1 MQREQLR
8 TVVRGAYDI
17 QKLRIQMGNRIVGNF
32 KAKLGQKP
40 GEKEEEIEEDAK
52 AVLADLRMRYK
63 KLTDGVTTFPRQ
75 ATFKGDEVIS
85 TYTELCLLAQYVGLE
100 KAETDHFSRLGRILT
115 EFAIWNEFLLKVKGV
130 GPAMAGVIVS
140 EFDIHKARYPSS
152 MWAYAGLDCVTYWTL
167 VETFTEDV
175 TVPRAFIGP
184 PPNAK
189 MSEHGNGFLL
199 IVDDLSVAR
208 YQAASSGRSKK
219 KEHLRE
225 VEYKDK
231 DGKPATRMGITF
243 NPFLKTKLVGVL
255 GASFLRAGDSPYA
268 KVYYDYKHRMESH
281 TKYGI
286 HNDKKKDEDGHIVTS
301 KLRRHNMAIRYMIK
315 MFLIDLY
322 KAWREIEGLEVAP
335 PYSEAKLG
343 KVHVA

>member
-1 MQREQLR
+1 MQREQLK
-8 TVVRGAYDI
+8 TLVRGAYDI

-40 GEKEEEIEEDAK
+40 GEKEEDIEEDAK
-52 AVLADLRMRYK
+52 KLLADLRMRYR
-63 KLTDGVTTFPRQ
+63 KLTDGVTTFPRH
-75 ATFKGDEVIS
+75 ATFTGDEVIS
-85 TYTELCLLAQYVGLE
+85 TYTELCLLAQYIGLE
-100 KAETDHFSRLGRILT
+100 KSETEHFSRLGKVLT
-115 EFAIWNEFLLKVKGV
+115 EFAIWNEFLLDVKGV

-152 MWAYAGLDCVTYWTL
+152 MWAYAGLDCVTWWQRI
-167 VETFTEDV
+167 ETFIEVDNI
-175 TVPRAFIGP
+175 PERFASP
-184 PPNAK
+184 PPNAR
-189 MSEHGNGFLL
+189 MSDVGDVFLL
-199 IVDDLSVAR
+199 INNDQSVAR

-225 VEYKDK
+225 VQYADK
-231 DGKPATRMGITF
+231 DGKPATRVGITF

-268 KVYYDYKHRMESH
+268 KIYYDYKHRMESH
-281 TKYGI
+281 AKYGV
-286 HNDKKKDEDGHIVTS
+286 HNDKKKDDEGHIVTS

-322 KAWREIEGLEVAP
+322 KAWRELEGLEVAP
-335 PYSEAKLG
+335 PYSEAKL
-343 KVHVA
+343 KRVHVA

>member
-1 MQREQLR
+1 
-8 TVVRGAYDI
+8 
-17 QKLRIQMGNRIVGNF
+17 MGNRIVGNF

-52 AVLADLRMRYK
+52 AVLADLRMRYR
-63 KLTDGVTTFPRQ
+63 KLTDGVKTFPKQ
-75 ATFKGDEVIS
+75 TTFKGDEVIS

-100 KAETDHFSRLGRILT
+100 KSETEHFARLGKILT
-115 EFAIWNEFLLKVKGV
+115 EFTIWNEFLLDVKGV

-152 MWAYAGLDCVTYWTL
+152 MWAYAGLDCASYWVL

-175 TVPRAFIGP
+175 TVPRTFTGP
-184 PPNAK
+184 PPNAR
-189 MSEHGNGFLL
+189 MSEDGDGFILV
-199 IVDDLSVAR
+199 VDDLSVAR
-208 YQAASSGRSKK
+208 YRAASSGRSKK

-225 VEYKDK
+225 VEYTDK
-231 DGKPATRMGITF
+231 DGKPATRLGITF

-255 GASFLRAGDSPYA
+255 GPSFLRAGDSPYA
-268 KVYYDYKHRMESH
+268 AIYYDYKRRLESH
-281 TKYGI
+281 AKYGVQ
-286 HNDKKKDEDGHIVTS
+286 NDKKKDDEGLIVTS
-301 KLRRHNMAIRYMIK
+301 KLRRHNMAVRYMIK

-322 KAWREIEGLEVAP
+322 KAWRELEGLEVAP

-343 KVHVA
+343 RAHDA